1 MQAKPLLSGA
11 AAFVEVWSRLP
22 SWRWAARAVALP
34 GAMATLEVHGYRLF
48 IPARP
53 FISRLFR
60 SLRRRLG
67 RIDPGRRQ

>member
-22 SWRWAARAVALP
+22 RWRWAARAVALP
-34 GAMATLEVHGYRLF
+34 GAMATLEVHGYRLC
-48 IPARP
+48 P